1 MIGLIIG
8 DGYMN
13 ENGRL
18 SVEHGEKQE
27 EYCRYKAALLHS
39 VTGGKEIKVHK
50 NERIRSKRKDGKE
63 WKTNNFTTFSF
74 RKQSKS
80 FIEFRNLLYK
90 EGKKTITQE
99 LLDLMDETSIML
111 WWLDDGNLNR
121 KQTIDKKP
129 GSYCLRLYVFKSIEE
144 CELIQKWFLEKYNVK
159 WNIVKSEDPYLF
171 NLYCGVREGVKFI
184 NLIQKTVL
192 EKIPSMSYKVLDI
205 WQERRASK
213 DDDIV

>member
-1 MIGLIIG
+1 MIGLMIG

-18 SVEHGEKQE
+18 CVEHSEKQE

-50 NERIRSKRKDGKE
+50 NERIRSKRRDGKE
-63 WKTNNFTTFSF
+63 WKTSNFTTFSF
-74 RKQSKS
+74 KKQSKS

-90 EGKKTITQE
+90 ENKKTITQE

-129 GSYCLRLYVFKSIEE
+129 GSYCLRLYVYRNIEE

-159 WNIVKSEDPYLF
+159 WNIIKSENPNLF

>member
-1 MIGLIIG
+1 M
-8 DGYMN
+8 
-13 ENGRL
+13 
-18 SVEHGEKQE
+18 
-27 EYCRYKAALLHS
+27 
-39 VTGGKEIKVHK
+39 
-50 NERIRSKRKDGKE
+50 ERVRSKRKDGKE
-63 WKTNNFTTFSF
+63 WKTNNFITFSF

-80 FIEFRNLLYK
+80 FIEFRNILYK
-90 EGKKTITQE
+90 NGKKAITKE
-99 LLDLMDETSIML
+99 VLDLMDETSLML

-129 GSYCLRLYVFKSIEE
+129 GSYCLRLYVYKSIEE
-144 CELIQKWFLEKYNVK
+144 CELLQKWFLEKYNIQ
-159 WNIVKSEDPYLF
+159 WNVIKSENPDLF

-192 EKIPSMSYKVLDI
+192 DKIPSMSYKVLDI